1 MSLAFSSTLLT
12 TIWGQGIVF
21 IWLIKTIGISTLVT
35 WTSIGIISIRFRQ
48 AYKAQ
53 GLSLSDLPYQQP
65 LYPLLPITVIVL
77 GIMMSI
83 ALGYSSVIQEPFDI
97 RVSKITFK
105 ISFLESSHFTFL
117 EYSCDIC
124 YHSAVYYSILRIYGI

>member
-1 MSLAFSSTLLT
+1 MSLAFSSLTLLT

-105 ISFLESSHFTFL
+105 KYFFGKLTLYVFRIFLRHMLS
-117 EYSCDIC
+117 
-124 YHSAVYYSILRIYGI
+124 